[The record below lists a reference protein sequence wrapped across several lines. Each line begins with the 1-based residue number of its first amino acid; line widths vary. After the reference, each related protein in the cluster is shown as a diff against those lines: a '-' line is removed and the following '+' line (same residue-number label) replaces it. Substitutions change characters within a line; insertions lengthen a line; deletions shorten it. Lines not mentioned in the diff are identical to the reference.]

1 MRAVK
6 PKILRNMDEET
17 QTAVGAEVKPK
28 APRVKGEKDIDTREV
43 LTGADHVAIDK
54 HNVMHCDKHP
64 DKKIEYY
71 CRIHGELP
79 CSRCAIE
86 NHRKC
91 QGMSIIEDIASLP
104 RTQKD
109 VYRVSEKIEDA
120 AFQIETQRQ
129 MDKRVLSNLDESV
142 ERINVELK
150 HYKDKMYKITDSIEN
165 RLKKRTDKLYRD
177 RNKTVNGHLDLL
189 NDTGSKVEKLKEAM
203 EMLQA
208 TENDA
213 ERFVILQKVKK
224 AFTALS
230 TPIHNLHRDAIDVQL
245 NLRLNIDLDKT
256 LEHIDKKMTVEVKT
270 MRRGEQ
276 ISRDRNIPEIKKK
289 GRKAEVDAI
298 STARSTK
305 STGRKEGPHKF
316 LAQRNFKPYKIP
328 PYTVEKKQP
337 PIIRGSLTS
346 VKKGKPLIVISG
358 EHIGSQAMSKR
369 RAAAM
374 FNSIESIPEK
384 EDLEMMDEKVNKDRL
399 KVEKRGQNKQVPEQS
414 KAIRYTWGNYSN
426 TVTVGE
432 SKQVK
437 SSGTEPMANK
447 TSQNVRYNKSVFQR
461 FDRNSSKEETK
472 DQQSHGYKK
481 SGVSSQTNPGLYRNY
496 EMSERQKQKQSAF
509 DKFEKSAQ
517 KNAKPKSMIKVPG
530 TMANMGESEE
540 IETPKANNTKGD
552 AKLNTGVSNS
562 HKNNTDKYESNKTNV
577 VTPAKKI
584 SDDFNGEPQ
593 IPNNGKMV
601 STDTEK
607 DSGIALET
615 FNESNDLTNNGT
627 DTIPNNT
634 SNGKSPT
641 NTNEHG
647 NDVANMTIND
657 PITKD
662 DSNKVNHLNMVQ
674 NVIKTKSPEN
684 NVYNDNDGS
693 TKQESK
699 NPINALDSKQNHKRK
714 GNTNNLH
721 TADKQN
727 ITAEEKSGFSEK
739 LTQDK
744 EEFVENDD
752 LVKAFVTDVSIDSET
767 NILEKRMKTKSADR
781 LRVRRST
788 DSLQRAKSDK

>member
-17 QTAVGAEVKPK
+17 QTVVGADVKPK
-28 APRVKGEKDIDTREV
+28 ASRGKGEKDIDTKDV
-43 LTGADHVAIDK
+43 LTGADNIAIDK
-54 HNVMHCDKHP
+54 HNVMYCDRHP

-120 AFQIETQRQ
+120 AFQIDTQRQ

-142 ERINVELK
+142 ERINLELK

-165 RLKKRTDKLYRD
+165 RLTKRTDKLYKD

-189 NDTGSKVEKLKEAM
+189 NDTGAKVEKLKEAM
-203 EMLQA
+203 EMLQT
-208 TENDA
+208 TEDDA

-224 AFTALS
+224 AFTSLS

-276 ISRDRNIPEIKKK
+276 ITKDRNIPEIKKK
-289 GRKAEVDAI
+289 GGRKAEVDAM

-337 PIIRGSLTS
+337 PNIRGGVTS

-358 EHIGSQAMSKR
+358 EHIGSQATSKR
-369 RAAAM
+369 HAAAM

-384 EDLEMMDEKVNKDRL
+384 EDLEVLDEKVNRDRL
-399 KVEKRGQNKQVPEQS
+399 KVEKSRQNKPVPGQS
-414 KAIRYTWGNYSN
+414 KVVRYTWGNYSN
-426 TVTVGE
+426 TLTVGE

-437 SSGTEPMANK
+437 PSGKEPMANK
-447 TSQNVRYNKSVFQR
+447 TSQNVRYKKSVFQS
-461 FDRNSSKEETK
+461 FDRNPSKEETK
-472 DQQSHGYKK
+472 DQHSHCYKK
-481 SGVSSQTNPGLYRNY
+481 SGATSQTNPGLYTNY
-496 EMSERQKQKQSAF
+496 KMSERQKQKRNAF
-509 DKFEKSAQ
+509 DRFEKLAQ
-517 KNAKPKSMIKVPG
+517 KIAKPKSMIKIPDAG
-530 TMANMGESEE
+530 NSKEE
-540 IETPKANNTKGD
+540 EAAKASNGRGHVNLD
-552 AKLNTGVSNS
+552 AGISNS
-562 HKNNTDKYESNKTNV
+562 HTNDADKFESNKMNV
-577 VTPAKKI
+577 VTPVK
-584 SDDFNGEPQ
+584 E
-593 IPNNGKMV
+593 IPNGDADTGNML

-615 FNESNDLTNNGT
+615 FNESNDMTNNAT
-627 DTIPNNT
+627 NIVIDSVTEVE
-634 SNGKSPT
+634 KSMKT
-641 NTNEHG
+641 KE
-647 NDVANMTIND
+647 NDED
-657 PITKD
+657 E
-662 DSNKVNHLNMVQ
+662 SNKIINNSNTEANSNKEQFVRPSKHTGVN
-674 NVIKTKSPEN
+674 
-684 NVYNDNDGS
+684 NDHENDGS
-693 TKQESK
+693 ESK
-699 NPINALDSKQNHKRK
+699 ETQRLNALNVEQDHLKEGRTNYQYTAEKQNV
-714 GNTNNLH
+714 
-721 TADKQN
+721 
-727 ITAEEKSGFSEK
+727 TAEETTEHSEK
-739 LTQDK
+739 RTQD
-744 EEFVENDD
+744 EQEAVENDN

-767 NILEKRMKTKSADR
+767 KILEQRMKTKSADR

-788 DSLQRAKSDK
+788 GSLQRAKSDK